1 MMRGLLPGTL
11 AAAMTL
17 AGAAATSATA
27 TGDYR
32 PAFRPDQ
39 LKGPPAGAPN
49 EVLVLGTVHLSGLG
63 DSFRAAQLSPLLD
76 RLARWQPTV
85 IATES
90 LSGLQCDSLR
100 RYPARYADTVESY
113 CPDTRPA
120 AAATGLDVPAATAE
134 VERLLAAWPAKPT
147 AGQRRHLAAI
157 LLAAGEPASALVQW
171 LRLPTAE
178 QRAGDGLT
186 ADLATTLAA
195 LKGRRN
201 ENYWVA
207 AVLAARLGHER
218 LWSIDDH
225 SADTPEPTDRAA
237 AEAAIMRAWD
247 NPAARAQRAQ
257 DQQHEARLTQPD
269 GLLAM
274 YRALNDP
281 QTPTLAYQADFGA
294 ALVEPSPQGFGRRYV
309 GYWETRNLRMVANI
323 RDVLARQPGTR
334 LLTIVGAS
342 HKGYVDA
349 YLNLMHDVRLADA
362 AAVLR

>member
-1 MMRGLLPGTL
+1 
-11 AAAMTL
+11 
-17 AGAAATSATA
+17 
-27 TGDYR
+27 
-32 PAFRPDQ
+32 
-39 LKGPPAGAPN
+39 
-49 EVLVLGTVHLSGLG
+49 
-63 DSFRAAQLSPLLD
+63 
-76 RLARWQPTV
+76 
-85 IATES
+85 
-90 LSGLQCDSLR
+90 
-100 RYPARYADTVESY
+100 
-113 CPDTRPA
+113 
-120 AAATGLDVPAATAE
+120 
-134 VERLLAAWPAKPT
+134 
-147 AGQRRHLAAI
+147 
-157 LLAAGEPASALVQW
+157 LVQW

-178 QRAGDGLT
+178 QRAGGGLT
-186 ADLATTLAA
+186 ADLATTLAT
-195 LKGRRN
+195 LEGRRN
-201 ENYWVA
+201 ENYWIA

-269 GLLAM
+269 GLLGM
-274 YRALNDP
+274 YRTLNDP
-281 QTPTLAYQADFGA
+281 QTPTLAYEADFGA

-349 YLNLMHDVRLADA
+349 YLNQMHDVRLADA